1 MPVFAVE
8 SFCARPALAPR
19 CQPVLFRR
27 IVSMSNVYNFN
38 AGPAILPQPVLAQ
51 AQRELLDY
59 QGRGMSIMEMSHRS
73 KEYEAIN
80 NAAEAAFK
88 RLLGLDD
95 AYRVLFLQGGAS
107 TQFAM
112 VPLNFLPAG
121 AVADYLV
128 TGAWAEKAYE
138 EAGKLGQARAAAST
152 KDAQYRRVPRADEIE
167 LSESPAYVHITSN
180 ETIQG
185 IQWHAWP
192 EVRDGPLVADM
203 SSDILSRP
211 LDATRFALIYAGAQK
226 NLGPA
231 GATVVIV
238 RQSWLEQASKSAPTM
253 LRYATHAK
261 NNSLYNTPPVFA
273 VYMLNLVLEWIE
285 DGGGL
290 AAIDERNRHK
300 AATIYAAIDGSGG
313 FYRGHAEP
321 DSRSLMNVTFR
332 LPSEE
337 LEKRF
342 VAEASASGMVGLGG
356 HRSVGG
362 IRASIYNAMSQE
374 GCDAL
379 AGFMGEF
386 ARKNG

>member
-1 MPVFAVE
+1 
-8 SFCARPALAPR
+8 
-19 CQPVLFRR
+19 
-27 IVSMSNVYNFN
+27 MSKVYNFN
-38 AGPAILPQPVLAQ
+38 AGPAILPQPVLEQ
-51 AQRELLDY
+51 AQQELRDY
-59 QGRGMSIMEMSHRS
+59 QGSGMSILEMSHRS

-80 NAAEAAFK
+80 TQAEAAFK

-95 AYRVLFLQGGAS
+95 EYRVLFLQGGAS
-107 TQFAM
+107 MQFAM
-112 VPLNFLPAG
+112 VPLNFLPPG
-121 AVADYLV
+121 ASADYRV

-138 EAGKLGQARAAAST
+138 EAGKIGQARVAAST
-152 KDAQYRRVPRADEIE
+152 AAEQFRRVPRQDEIE
-167 LSESPAYVHITSN
+167 LSQSAAYVHVTSN

-185 IQWHAWP
+185 VQWHAWP
-192 EVRDGPLVADM
+192 DFGDRPLVADM

-211 LDATRFALIYAGAQK
+211 LDARKFALIYAGAQK

-231 GATVVIV
+231 GVTVVLL
-238 RQSWLEQASKSAPTM
+238 RQSWLASASTTAPTM

-261 NNSLYNTPPVFA
+261 NNSLYNTPPAFA

-285 DGGGL
+285 ELGGL
-290 AAIDERNRHK
+290 EAIDERNRHK
-300 AATIYAAIDGSGG
+300 AASIYEAIDKSGG
-313 FYRGHAEP
+313 FYRGHATP

-342 VAEASASGMVGLGG
+342 VSDSTAAGMVGLAG

-362 IRASIYNAMSQE
+362 IRASIYNAMTQE
-374 GCDAL
+374 GVAVL
-379 AGFMGEF
+379 ASFMGEF